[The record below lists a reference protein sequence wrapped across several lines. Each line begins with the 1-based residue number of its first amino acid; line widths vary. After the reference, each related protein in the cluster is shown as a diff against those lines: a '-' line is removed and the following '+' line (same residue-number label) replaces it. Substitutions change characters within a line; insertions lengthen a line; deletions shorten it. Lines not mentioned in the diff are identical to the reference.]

1 MIRPG
6 AVDRLE
12 WWVVTIP
19 EADWYRQATVYQIY
33 PRSFA
38 DSDGDGVGD
47 LTGALSRVDYLS
59 DLGVDAV
66 WLSPFYPS
74 GLADGGY
81 DVDDYRNVDPR
92 LGTLD
97 DFDRLVDALHRRDI
111 RLIIDIVPNHSGA
124 GHPWFQQ
131 ALAAGRGSR
140 DRDRY
145 VFRDGTGPDGAQ
157 PPTDWMSIFGGS
169 AWQRVEDGQW
179 YLHTFDVAQPDWNWD
194 NSDVIADFEQTL
206 RFWADRGVDGFRVD
220 VAFQLKKDLREPLLS
235 TAELQ
240 AEAKRTGVHRLQ
252 DRDEVLQLYRDWR
265 GIFDSY
271 DPPRMAVAEAWVS
284 PDRLALY
291 ASPETLGQAFTLDLL
306 LQPWDAEAYRAT
318 IDRTLQLASRSGSSS
333 TWVLNNHDV
342 VRSATRFGLP
352 QDDLHGRR
360 YKLSGGRAPQ
370 VDPVLGLSRARAAVM
385 LIAAL
390 PGSTYLYQGEEL
402 GLPEVVD
409 IPPDRRQDPA
419 YFRSFLRD
427 GGNDPD
433 VGRDGCRVPL
443 PWTRQGVSFGFGAGE
458 PFLPQPAWFGRYS
471 VDVETDDPASTLRLY
486 RRMLRLRRRLQGP
499 EELTW
504 LDTPPGVLH
513 FRRPGGWECLTN
525 FSSLTH
531 PLPAAEVLLAS
542 GKLDANPP
550 GTPVGGLPPNTT
562 VWLRHADQ
570 PASRMDGSGD
580 GPVGP
585 VG

>member
-1 MIRPG
+1 MTG
-6 AVDRLE
+6 RLE
-12 WWVVTIP
+12 WWVVTAS
-19 EADWYRQATVYQIY
+19 EVDWYRQATVYQIY

-38 DSDGDGVGD
+38 DSNGDGVGD
-47 LTGALSRVDYLS
+47 LVGIISRVDYLA
-59 DLGVDAV
+59 DLSIDAV

-92 LGTLD
+92 LGTLE
-97 DFDRLVDALHRRDI
+97 DFDRLAAALHRRGI
-111 RLIIDIVPNHSGA
+111 KLIIDIVPNHSGA
-124 GHPWFQQ
+124 EHPWFQQ
-131 ALAAGRGSR
+131 ALAAGPGSR
-140 DRDRY
+140 ERERY
-145 VFRDGTGPDGAQ
+145 IFRDGTGVDGRQ

-169 AWQRVEDGQW
+169 AWQRVQDGQW

-194 NSDVIADFEQTL
+194 HPDVIADFERTL

-235 TAELQ
+235 SAELTAEAQ
-240 AEAKRTGVHRLQ
+240 RTGVHRLQ
-252 DRDEVLQLYRDWR
+252 DRDEVIELYRDWR
-265 GIFDSY
+265 RIFNSY

-284 PDRLALY
+284 PDRLVLY
-291 ASPETLGQAFTLDLL
+291 ASPDALGQAFTLDLL
-306 LQPWDAEAYRAT
+306 LQPWDAEAYRVT
-318 IDRTLQLASRSGSSS
+318 IDRTLQLAARSGASS

-352 QDDLHGRR
+352 SEDLDGRR
-360 YKLSGGRAPQ
+360 YKLSGGRDPQ
-370 VDPVLGLSRARAAVM
+370 VAPALGLARARAAAM

-409 IPPDRRQDPA
+409 IPPNKRQDPA

-443 PWTRQGVSFGFGAGE
+443 PWTREGVGFGFGAAE
-458 PFLPQPAWFGRYS
+458 PFLPQPAWFGQYS
-471 VDVETDDPASTLRLY
+471 VEAETGDPASTLTLY
-486 RRMLRLRRRLQGP
+486 RRMLRLRRQLQGP

-504 LDTPPGVLH
+504 LDAAPGVLH

-525 FSSLTH
+525 FSASAQ
-531 PLPAAEVLLAS
+531 PLPRGEVLLAS
-542 GKLDANPP
+542 GPLGANPSS
-550 GTPVGGLPPNTT
+550 GDVSCLPPDTT
-562 VWLRHADQ
+562 VWLH
-570 PASRMDGSGD
+570 GD
-580 GPVGP
+580 SERLS
-585 VG
+585 